1 MAEASLLELLTKS
14 AELETLA
21 KKMEER
27 GGELGARVAKRIKA
41 GMEKDRKN
49 GRRKFHRIK
58 RLKSGNKR
66 FAIKGRGATAQ
77 LPEQGFQADF
87 TDVFKD

>member
-1 MAEASLLELLTKS
+1 MADLLQLLTQS

-27 GGELGARVAKRIKA
+27 GGELGARVAKRIKS
-41 GMEKDRKN
+41 GLEKDRKA
-49 GRRKFHRIK
+49 GKRRFQKIR

-66 FAIKGRGATAQ
+66 FAIKGKGPTAQ
-77 LPEQGFQADF
+77 LTEQGFQADF
-87 TDVFKD
+87 NDVFKD

>member
-1 MAEASLLELLTKS
+1 MSDLLQLLTQS

-27 GGELGARVAKRIKA
+27 GGELGARVAKRIKS
-41 GMEKDRKN
+41 GMEKDRKA
-49 GRRKFHRIK
+49 GKRRFEKIR
-58 RLKSGNKR
+58 RLKSGGKR
-66 FAIKGRGATAQ
+66 FAIKGRGPTAA

-87 TDVFKD
+87 KDIFKD